1 MRQVMIL
8 MRIAVAIMM
17 TNKERR
23 KRLVRQAQIIKKI
36 LLRKKNATKKVR
48 CKKIFDLHV
57 KLSIIRHLLP
67 DFSPIHDY
75 SNPTK
80 TKVVKHL

>member
-1 MRQVMIL
+1 

-36 LLRKKNATKKVR
+36 LLRKKNATKKIISLKS
-48 CKKIFDLHV
+48 CSKTCPCPNSPKKPL
-57 KLSIIRHLLP
+57 
-67 DFSPIHDY
+67 
-75 SNPTK
+75 
-80 TKVVKHL
+80 